1 MTVKLYMPVPFDRF
15 KQEGEMIGRMVI
27 EYGDLEWDLCLL
39 VSHVMQDIDIAVKT
53 LYRSRDEALR
63 IDMADG
69 LIRHRINP
77 KVKQMYET
85 TLAHM
90 RVCLALRSRYA
101 HANWVDA
108 APDKLCFIDT
118 NELANDSNPIDPNNL
133 PLYHLDMRIIKDQA
147 RFFKEIMQN
156 MRYLNMEVQY
166 LLGLADLT
174 GFHYVRN
181 ILRPKM
187 AARLEA

>member
-1 MTVKLYMPVPFDRF
+1 
-15 KQEGEMIGRMVI
+15 MIGRMVI

-118 NELANDSNPIDPNNL
+118 SELANDSNPIDPNNL